1 MSTTIRDDLRSFRRS
16 WVHHTGMQL
25 ATLTVLAAT
34 FTVVSFVLML
44 SFNLKRILNSFGDGV
59 QMTVYLNEDVSND
72 RVRNLKNEL
81 EAMPEVA
88 QVTYVSREIATSNF
102 KQQMASYAPDLL
114 GDSSFANPFPASYRV
129 SFKSAVTSEHDVKRL
144 EETAAAAGKLEGVED
159 VSYGESWI
167 KNYSSVIS
175 ALDASGGVIALILIA
190 GGLFVVGN
198 SIRTSVSVRREEIE
212 IMELVGAT
220 SGMIRRPF
228 VIEGLIMGA
237 IASVIATSLCL
248 GLHIWG
254 RSVMSS
260 SLALSRLVPLM
271 TFFSALTILGL
282 LLAGSALG
290 AFGAWITVRK
300 INDGWSARQS
310 LDI

>member
-1 MSTTIRDDLRSFRRS
+1 
-16 WVHHTGMQL
+16 MQL

-34 FTVVSFVLML
+34 FTVVSFVFML
-44 SFNLKRILNSFGDGV
+44 SINLKHILNSFGDGV

-72 RVRNLKNEL
+72 RVRSLKTEL

-88 QVTYVSREIATSNF
+88 QAAYVSRESATGNF

-114 GDSSFANPFPASYRV
+114 GDASFANPFPASYRV
-129 SFKSAVTSEHDVKRL
+129 SFKKSVTSDHDVNRL
-144 EETAAAAGKLEGVED
+144 EEIAGVVGKLDGVED
-159 VSYGESWI
+159 ISYGQSWVR
-167 KNYSSVIS
+167 NYSSLIS
-175 ALDASGGVIALILIA
+175 AVNASGGVIAFILLA

-228 VIEGLIMGA
+228 VVEGLIMGVVA
-237 IASVIATSLCL
+237 ATIATGLCL
-248 GLHIWG
+248 ALHIWG
-254 RSVMSS
+254 KAVMSS
-260 SLALSRLVPLM
+260 SLALSRLVPM
-271 TFFSALTILGL
+271 VTFFNALTVLIILLSG
-282 LLAGSALG
+282 AALG
-290 AFGAWITVRK
+290 SFGAWITVRK

-310 LDI
+310 LDV